1 MEGWQSLST
10 ESRSHARGK
19 NKTNRNTDNTD
30 KMSALLQPIKPV
42 KPASRILAM
51 G

>member
-1 MEGWQSLST
+1 MEGWQSRST
-10 ESRSHARGK
+10 ESRSRARGK

-30 KMSALLQPIKPV
+30 KMSALLQAIEPV